1 MAINPEGAE
10 STHVQDS
17 TKYKCPNC
25 QGVSFMISTTLDEAD
40 DILQDTVHAAL
51 KLTNAGSYDTLG
63 LVVRCDQC
71 GHESV
76 PWWIMLDVVSGVVGA
91 AFTMTDMVQATTAD
105 LAAGLYCIPL
115 DNDGTDIGKYF
126 IVTTN
131 TAADP
136 TVLTMT
142 VASGDNSEVG
152 FMLLTNLLPVGWTA
166 AS

>member
-1 MAINPEGAE
+1 MAINAEGPESA
-10 STHVQDS
+10 HVVDS
-17 TKYKCPNC
+17 AKYKCPYC
-25 QGVSFMISTTLDEAD
+25 GGVKFMISETLDEAD
-40 DILQDTVHAAL
+40 DITEDTVHAAL
-51 KLTNAGSYDTLG
+51 LLTNAGAYDTLG
-63 LVVRCDQC
+63 LVALCCQC

-76 PWWIMLDVVSGVVGA
+76 PWWIMLDIAAGVAGA
-91 AFTMTDMVQATTAD
+91 AVTMTDMVQTTTAN
-105 LAAGLYCIPL
+105 LAAGLYAIPL

-126 IVTTN
+126 TVATN

-152 FMLLTNLLPVGWTA
+152 FWLITNLAPTGWTA